1 MNRIGRNGRL
11 LRGLATGLVSGVVWA
26 GVMIQGVEAVRFSD
40 GTVAFAG
47 LPQLLR
53 VSTSDNSA
61 WAWGATYSFT
71 LSVPQDASEPLG
83 RVQLQQKEG
92 VDTVSFN
99 VKRTSAYLNGD
110 RGQKIAL
117 GSVEGGKDGEL
128 TVNFATPIAPGN
140 TVTLEL
146 RPYNNPDTGG
156 VYLFGVT
163 VFPQGE
169 AVRSQ
174 FIGFG
179 RLQFYDRSIWR
190 HGLWYH
196 PRGGWWH

>member
-1 MNRIGRNGRL
+1 MKTIRWNGRL
-11 LRGLATGLVSGVVWA
+11 WRGLAPGLASGLVWA
-26 GVMIQGVEAVRFSD
+26 GVLVQGAEAVRFSD

-53 VSTSDNSA
+53 VSTSENSV

-71 LSVPQDASEPLG
+71 LKVPQDASEPLG
-83 RVQLQQKEG
+83 RIQLQQKEG

-99 VKRTSAYLNGD
+99 LKRTSAYLNGD
-110 RGQKIAL
+110 RGQKIPL
-117 GSVEGGKDGEL
+117 SSVEGEKDGEWI
-128 TVNFATPIAPGN
+128 VNFETAIAPGN

-146 RPYNNPDTGG
+146 RPYHNPDTGG

-174 FIGFG
+174 FIGVG

-190 HGLWYH
+190 HGLWRH
-196 PRGGWWH
+196 PWGGWWR